1 MKKRGSQAVRLAV
14 AWLACGAAIVFAQP
28 GEEGVGEVSAYTG
41 FAMGAL
47 GSHPVVGG
55 TTGLVAF
62 KYAIGLVDTS
72 FMPLGSRTLV
82 HYPAATRNSQF
93 FDINFTVDIQV
104 PVNHRVLPY
113 GLFGP
118 ALLFNRYQIQTIQPL
133 GSVSFVGQD
142 DVKFGF
148 QTGGGL
154 RYFVRDNWGV
164 RAEYRYTISSQNF
177 GTIGTGVFYQFS
189 TPWLSS
195 PFLHRGH
202 RKRGAGPAL

>member
-1 MKKRGSQAVRLAV
+1 M
-14 AWLACGAAIVFAQP
+14 VFAQS
-28 GEEGVGEVSAYTG
+28 GEEAVGEVSAYTG
-41 FAMGAL
+41 AAMGAL
-47 GSHPVVGG
+47 GGHPLVGG

-72 FMPLGSRTLV
+72 FMPLGNRTIV
-82 HYPAATRNSQF
+82 HYQAATRNSQF

-104 PVNHRVLPY
+104 PVNHRILPY

-118 ALLFNRYQIQTIQPL
+118 ALLYNRYQIQTTLPQ

-142 DVKFGF
+142 DCKFGF

-154 RYFVRDNWGV
+154 RYYVKENWGV

-177 GTIGTGVFYQFS
+177 GGIGAGVFYQFS
-189 TPWLSS
+189 TPWLSM
-195 PFLHRGH
+195 PFLHRNS
-202 RKRGAGPAL
+202 RKGGLGPVL